1 MIRILDANALIDL
14 CDAGQKLAAD
24 EKCFVPDEIA
34 AELSGSEANE
44 RWLAAQPFEAIR
56 LEEHEFLEA
65 FARYL
70 NTFPGVS
77 FYSLKGFGDVA
88 ILATI
93 EILLRR
99 APPTPTLSREV
110 FPWDTVYLVS
120 DDRKLRNFIT
130 RTFGDR
136 VVLQKLQD
144 FRA

>member
-14 CDAGQKLAAD
+14 CEAGQKLATD
-24 EKCFVPDEIA
+24 ENCFVPDEIA

-44 RWLAAQPFEAIR
+44 RWLAAQPLQTIR
-56 LEEHEFLEA
+56 LEENEFIES

-77 FYSLKGFGDVA
+77 FYGLKGFGDVA

-93 EILLRR
+93 DILLRR
-99 APPTPTLSREV
+99 AAPTPTLSREV

-120 DDRKLRNFIT
+120 NDRKLRNFTI

>member
-14 CDAGQKLAAD
+14 CGAGRKLAAD
-24 EKCFVPDEIA
+24 ENCFVPDEIA
-34 AELSGSEANE
+34 AELRGSEASE
-44 RWLAAQPFEAIR
+44 RWLGAQPFANIR
-56 LEEHEFLEA
+56 LEENEFLEA

-70 NTFPGVS
+70 NTFSGVS

-99 APPTPTLSREV
+99 ASPTPTLSREV
-110 FPWDTVYLVS
+110 FPWETVYLVS
-120 DDRKLRNFIT
+120 DDRKLRNFTT